1 MDTYWVTNH
10 RICKSCYSQL
20 KWRNCGRMNVSE
32 DFVFLELFQLV
43 TRASPGRGDDDGGD
57 HHNIQWG
64 AGNVMSRLSSL
75 SLPAHSI
82 TDLTQHSISCQAQPA
97 SLISSAVVR
106 SAVLWTSVISQNQET
121 CHLSSL
127 SWHIVCLENRPQISE
142 GLSQEIICSRGEAS
156 AGLLIQCVGNLWFGS
171 ILSLMTVTWT
181 NQIWQKII
189 SWPSFDLQILKTRI
203 ISMLGA
209 RLVNR

>member
-1 MDTYWVTNH
+1 MLFSTLYIWLMEVITIKRLTKRRH
-10 RICKSCYSQL
+10 QILFLKRKVSRAELRSEVMPRKVKQAHFWRQFPRYCYHWA
-20 KWRNCGRMNVSE
+20 KDRN
-32 DFVFLELFQLV
+32 L
-43 TRASPGRGDDDGGD
+43 
-57 HHNIQWG
+57 
-64 AGNVMSRLSSL
+64 
-75 SLPAHSI
+75 
-82 TDLTQHSISCQAQPA
+82 
-97 SLISSAVVR
+97 
-106 SAVLWTSVISQNQET
+106 
-121 CHLSSL
+121 LSSL

-142 GLSQEIICSRGEAS
+142 GPSQEIICSRGEAS